1 MLILYFS
8 PRLIIADFSVPSLL
22 NFSDP
27 PKLVPIVILMLRLLV
42 PFISHQK
49 LLLFERGESSLW
61 KPTVYSL
68 FGFQRHQPSH
78 CLHHESLDTVQVH
91 PTWQEGELQRKAEF
105 ISCSC
110 ESYIS
115 TIPLCAVWQRRN
127 DGCHL
132 SYGLKEAVGKGI

>member
-1 MLILYFS
+1 MQTLACPLF
-8 PRLIIADFSVPSLL
+8 
-22 NFSDP
+22 NFFDP
-27 PKLVPIVILMLRLLV
+27 PKLVPIDAAVILMRWLFS

-49 LLLFERGESSLW
+49 LRERESEREGGERERGESSFW

-68 FGFQRHQPSH
+68 FGFQCRQPSH
-78 CLHHESLDTVQVH
+78 CLHHESLDTVQVR

>member
-1 MLILYFS
+1 M
-8 PRLIIADFSVPSLL
+8 
-22 NFSDP
+22 
-27 PKLVPIVILMLRLLV
+27 LVPAAMLVPAVILMPWLLC
-42 PFISHQK
+42 
-49 LLLFERGESSLW
+49 LSSVIRCASIFREGRVHSGGSLS
-61 KPTVYSL
+61 YSL
-68 FGFQRHQPSH
+68 FGFQCRQPSH
-78 CLHHESLDTVQVH
+78 CLHQEILDTVQVR
-91 PTWQEGELQRKAEF
+91 PTWQQGELQRKAEF